1 MGLLELSAPISFE
14 PVGPV
19 TTVFFDDKNQQ
30 VFSVRS
36 GGATG
41 VTIKNPNNTSVIT
54 LRIADLGPIISIKLS
69 PCQSVLSVQR
79 AKNQVDF
86 MNVSAPETEYSQVAK
101 AKNCLV
107 LGFVWTC
114 STEVV
119 FLTDIGIEIYTV
131 NSEKRNIKYMR
142 STSVAISWFC
152 NCPKENYIVT
162 ASKLDAQT
170 LQVWAIR
177 ASACYKIGNIES
189 NAGTSIKEKDAAM
202 VSVYGKS
209 YLAVSLGEDGD
220 REVRLYQIC
229 PDSVSWSH
237 TLDLQGVPPGSLGIQ
252 VLDNLLVVHLQVE
265 GRSRVF
271 DIRLGE
277 ERTGVSLV
285 QPSLPPTAI
294 CQENSGYSQPLS
306 YSPSWVL
313 FRPSVLVDARTGRMW
328 TLQLKLDQIQGGA
341 PLTQV
346 KLLLNREA
354 GKPPLLKLLH
364 TCLSSTLPLTV
375 WGDLLAEVVA
385 ALKLHLNQATPP
397 PTVVL
402 DQPDLFTHLFSS
414 TSSHSIPVERLQAG
428 LIELLLCLA
437 RYSIPPRQFFHELL
451 INLAVKSD
459 KFYQLHQLLQYGVL
473 GDSKPIACLLLSL
486 ESAYKPA
493 RQLALDMMARLG
505 TATEEMIEIFLSEGK
520 LIPALQLVK
529 THGLVDAVS
538 ARKFLEA
545 AERTQDSMLFFNV
558 FNFFEERNLR
568 LRGSGKF
575 SRGEQCESYVQRF
588 KAVFLQADQEDS
600 E

>member
-1 MGLLELSAPISFE
+1 MGLLELSAPVLFE

-41 VTIKNPNNTSVIT
+41 VTIKNPNSSAVIS

-69 PCQSVLSVQR
+69 PCQSVLSIQR

-86 MNVSAPETEYSQVAK
+86 LNVVTPEVEYSQVAK

-114 STEVV
+114 STEVI

-131 NSEKRNIKYMR
+131 NSDKRNIKYMR
-142 STSVAISWFC
+142 SSSVPTSWFC
-152 NCPKENYIVT
+152 SCPKENFIVT
-162 ASKLDAQT
+162 APRTDAQI

-177 ASACYKIGNIES
+177 GSTCYKIGSVEINT
-189 NAGTSIKEKDAAM
+189 GTSIKEKDAAM
-202 VSVYGKS
+202 LSVYGTC
-209 YLAVSLGEDGD
+209 YLALSLGEEAEK
-220 REVRLYQIC
+220 EVRLYRIC
-229 PDSVSWSH
+229 PDSVTWSH
-237 TLDLQGVPPGSLGIQ
+237 TLELGGVSPGSLGLQ
-252 VLDNLLVVHLQVE
+252 VLDNLVVLHLQAE

-271 DIRLGE
+271 DLRLGE
-277 ERTGVSLV
+277 ERGAVTVV

-328 TLQLKLDQIQGGA
+328 TLQLKLDQSQGGE

-364 TCLSSTLPLTV
+364 TCLSSPLPLTA
-375 WGDLLAEVVA
+375 WGELLAEVVA
-385 ALKLHLNQATPP
+385 ALKLHLTQATPP

-414 TSSHSIPVERLQAG
+414 TSSHSIPVDRLQAG
-428 LIELLLCLA
+428 LVELLLCLA
-437 RYSIPPRQFFHELL
+437 RHSIPPRQFFHELL
-451 INLAVKSD
+451 INLAVKSG

-473 GDSKPIACLLLSL
+473 GDSKPVACLLLSL

-520 LIPALQLVK
+520 LISALQLVK
-529 THGLVDAVS
+529 THGLVDSVS

-575 SRGEQCESYVQRF
+575 SRGEQCDPYVQRF
-588 KAVFLQADQEDS
+588 KAVFLQAGQDDPE
-600 E
+600 